1 MAVALVA
8 LFMAMGGS
16 AYALVITS
24 GSIKNN
30 TIRSVDVRNGGLLG
44 KDIRRNGVGGRAI
57 KESTLGTVP
66 ARLSHTGSAHF
77 AVVNAGGQQV
87 RGRGTTSA
95 ARTAEG
101 RYQVIFD
108 ANVRGCAYYATIGG
122 PTAAAPPDN
131 GQITVSSLA
140 SNVNGVDIRTTGAE
154 RQRRQQAVPPT
165 RPLLSPRYSTRRST
179 FAGAPAAIENGGM
192 SSVTTLFA
200 PITQRSPTV
209 TPLVITTFAPH
220 QTLSPTRVGP
230 LLVKPCQ
237 VIGLSGSSKR
247 WFASVTKQPFANMQ

>member
-30 TIRSVDVRNGGLLG
+30 TIRSLDVRNGGLLG
-44 KDIRRNGVGGRAI
+44 KDVRQDGIGGRAV

-66 ARLSHTGSAHF
+66 AAILAHGSTHF
-77 AVVNAGGQQV
+77 SVVNAGGQQV
-87 RGRGTTSA
+87 RARGTTSA

-108 ANVRGCAYYATIGG
+108 RDVRGCAYYATVGG

-131 GQITVSSLA
+131 GQITLSGLA
-140 SNVNGVDIRTTGAE
+140 ANVNGVDIRTTGA
-154 RQRRQQAVPPT
+154 
-165 RPLLSPRYSTRRST
+165 
-179 FAGAPAAIENGGM
+179 NGNDANKP
-192 SSVTTLFA
+192 FH
-200 PITQRSPTV
+200 
-209 TPLVITTFAPH
+209 LVV
-220 QTLSPTRVGP
+220 L
-230 LLVKPCQ
+230 C
-237 VIGLSGSSKR
+237 
-247 WFASVTKQPFANMQ
+247 